1 MKTLWRVYQLP
12 QESVR
17 SLELLRA
24 ELRNGGGLEV
34 FVEQFAR
41 TLPPLIVRGEAE

>member
-17 SLELLRA
+17 RLHLFRA
-24 ELRNGGGLEV
+24 ELRNGRGLEV
-34 FVEQFAR
+34 SVEQFAR
-41 TLPPLIVRGEAE
+41 IFPPLVVRGEAE